1 MSNLRSHC
9 CYRHAWPSC
18 VTELRNQEGGPERT
32 TLGVAFGSTEGGG
45 NDSPCALRAPGE
57 EQAAQVSRCWGRNHV
72 FFILVSRGTV
82 SFQPGRGQLVR
93 EWLLVR
99 SKGQPEPRRP
109 FGASGR
115 IFCRRWW
122 LLSFPGII

>member
-82 SFQPGRGQLVR
+82 SFQPHANPKGRDSFISFVFQRRTVR
-93 EWLLVR
+93 LREA
-99 SKGQPEPRRP
+99 K
-109 FGASGR
+109 
-115 IFCRRWW
+115 
-122 LLSFPGII
+122 